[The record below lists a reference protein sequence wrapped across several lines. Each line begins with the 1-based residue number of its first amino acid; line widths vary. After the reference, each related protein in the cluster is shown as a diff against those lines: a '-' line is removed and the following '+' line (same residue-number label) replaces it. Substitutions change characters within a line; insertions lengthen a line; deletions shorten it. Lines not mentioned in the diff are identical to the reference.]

1 MKHKTLLKR
10 LKETGWNMK
19 FDAREQALIEDIAEI
34 TEQELKVNRAEN
46 RVALKI
52 AELKEKIEEAFNDM
66 ATIYAPELTGDRF
79 KLSRKI
85 RNKGAGV
92 IGYIATKRNEA
103 IKALEELRRQ

>member
-10 LKETGWNMK
+10 LKENGWNMK

-34 TEQELKVNRAEN
+34 TEQ
-46 RVALKI
+46 
-52 AELKEKIEEAFNDM
+52 
-66 ATIYAPELTGDRF
+66 ELTGDRF